1 MLLDISI
8 VKLLILCIG
17 YIEYSVE
24 IKKQLSWKEKDKP
37 N

>member
-8 VKLLILCIG
+8 VKLFILCIG
-17 YIEYSVE
+17 YIEHSVE
-24 IKKQLSWKEKDKP
+24 IEIQLSWKEKDKP